1 MPVFHL
7 LKDSDI
13 KKRLKEQGIDT
24 KVANRK
30 GLEQRLKNF
39 IILWN
44 SQCDE
49 ENPLS
54 RMEIGNFDKFYAEIF
69 AILTKINLSL

>member
-24 KVANRK
+24 KVGNRK

-49 ENPLS
+49 ESPLS
-54 RMEIGNFDKFYAEIF
+54 RMEIGNVQLSFMPKFLLF
-69 AILTKINLSL
+69 

>member
-54 RMEIGNFDKFYAEIF
+54 RMEIGNVQLYAEIF

>member
-54 RMEIGNFDKFYAEIF
+54 RMEIGNVQLFAEIF